1 MRKLITATGGA
12 PSSSSAS
19 VISRPI
25 QGCTPRVLKKL
36 PDTYSPLRVSACA
49 RDPALRTPSGA
60 LPACSAARL
69 MNSGVCARKF
79 LYASQENSEK
89 FPSSPWVYPPQL
101 QQRIL
106 SPILHNSSGF
116 VTGSDFSI
124 TWCTS
129 VKMAVVAPMPSASV
143 ITAVVVTAGVFRSC
157 RSASRKSPSTG
168 SSDFARCVRHPLPH
182 YGTTPARVPETML
195 RPAQGV
201 NCRERPANGECHY
214 SLTVLP
220 GKSYLAQHAILQT
233 RA

>member
-1 MRKLITATGGA
+1 MRKLMTAMGGA
-12 PSSSSAS
+12 PSRSSSS

-25 QGCTPRVLKKL
+25 QGLTPKVRKKL
-36 PDTYSPLRVSACA
+36 PETYSPFRVSACA

-101 QQRIL
+101 QQRTL

-129 VKMAVVAPMPSASV
+129 VKMAVVAPIPSASV
-143 ITAVVVTAGVFRSC
+143 TTAVVVTPGVFRSC
-157 RSASRKSPSTG
+157 RNPSRRSASTDPSDVLGHIRKVLQPYALYCPFTEKLRDRSPKPYRIG
-168 SSDFARCVRHPLPH
+168 RFR
-182 YGTTPARVPETML
+182 
-195 RPAQGV
+195 
-201 NCRERPANGECHY
+201 N
-214 SLTVLP
+214 
-220 GKSYLAQHAILQT
+220 
-233 RA
+233 